1 MTEPDGTAHRT
12 GSVKEAFSQVIS
24 VLRSIPARS
33 TEAVEDSRER
43 FLLWAGNVGALH
55 RPEATLSL
63 EHRLRDLP
71 EALEQ
76 IWMYLGEL
84 RETLGELRD
93 LISDSSPVRRGYD
106 PKHYLEERKQDDVE
120 GDDASGESD
129 GECEQELLDIISEY
143 LSALF
148 RIAVIIRTA
157 TARDR
162 YDRALQYSN
171 ADFLD
176 HFDIDYVRTR
186 YPKLNGHHVLAQGLG
201 RAITNRRKFIAYSR
215 DHGDRLHAD
224 GSRKMEPHL
233 ETLKQKQKE
242 KDPALD
248 TTSRSGALP
257 ERDRADAFTGKE
269 SSKETT
275 LLPAKVNMN
284 NLAVTTE
291 EENDNVSFVSA
302 STSFNTEG
310 SVLTLPSLEDIS
322 QGKPE
327 FECPICRTI
336 QRLPARKIV
345 MGLFSQTAVHGFNT
359 SYNTASTMAAPYATQ
374 GHIRRGKSLGNI
386 W

>member
-1 MTEPDGTAHRT
+1 MTEPEGTAHRT

-24 VLRSIPARS
+24 VLQSIPARS
-33 TEAVEDSRER
+33 TEAVEDARER

-55 RPEATLSL
+55 HPEARLSL

-76 IWMYLGEL
+76 IWVYLGEL
-84 RETLGELRD
+84 RETLDELRD

-106 PKHYLEERKQDDVE
+106 PKHYLEEGKHDYLG
-120 GDDASGESD
+120 GDDAAGESD
-129 GECEQELLDIISEY
+129 GECAQELLDMISEY

-176 HFDIDYVRTR
+176 QFDIDYVRTR
-186 YPKLNGHHVLAQGLG
+186 YPKLNDHHVLAQRLG

-224 GSRKMEPHL
+224 GSREMQSPL
-233 ETLKQKQKE
+233 ETLKQKQK
-242 KDPALD
+242 DPVLD

-257 ERDRADAFTGKE
+257 GRDRADAFTVKE
-269 SSKETT
+269 SSKATT

-284 NLAVTTE
+284 NLAAAAG

-359 SYNTASTMAAPYATQ
+359 SYNTASTMAAPYAT
-374 GHIRRGKSLGNI
+374 
-386 W
+386 